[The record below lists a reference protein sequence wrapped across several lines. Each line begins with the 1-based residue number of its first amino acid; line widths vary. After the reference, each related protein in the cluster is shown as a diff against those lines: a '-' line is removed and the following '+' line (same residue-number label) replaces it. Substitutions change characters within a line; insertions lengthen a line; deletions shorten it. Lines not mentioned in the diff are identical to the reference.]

1 MSTNRNKPNRYSQ
14 TDYGRPTTSRP
25 AASVGTRHAPVIS
38 VEQARRESVR
48 VSSLIAVA
56 RWNEQRAEQ
65 TRSPRLRE
73 QAAEL
78 RRVAAQLAAENDNA
92 RNDARRVA

>member
-1 MSTNRNKPNRYSQ
+1 MSTNRNNPNRYSQ
-14 TDYGRPTTSRP
+14 PDSGRPTTSRP
-25 AASVGTRHAPVIS
+25 SASVGTRHAPVIS
-38 VEQARRESVR
+38 AEQARREGVK

-56 RWNEQRAEQ
+56 QWNERWND
-65 TRSPRLRE
+65 PRRKA

-78 RRVAAQLAAENDNA
+78 RRVAAELAASNDNA